1 MLQLCYSADDSDS
14 LRCTAMPSFGN
25 TDISHNN
32 KYYLFQI
39 TVETKLGKAIYRQI
53 DQSGNWFRD
62 QYYYKH

>member
-1 MLQLCYSADDSDS
+1 
-14 LRCTAMPSFGN
+14 MPSFGN

-53 DQSGNWFRD
+53 VQSGNWFRD

>member
-1 MLQLCYSADDSDS
+1 
-14 LRCTAMPSFGN
+14 MPSFGN

-39 TVETKLGKAIYRQI
+39 TVETKLGKAIYMQT

-62 QYYYKH
+62 QYYYQLKYCFMNLVSAQQM